1 MRFIETMLPGAY
13 LIKVEL
19 LTDVRG
25 HFARAWCQDEFK
37 LHGLESSFVQCN
49 ISYNE
54 KKGTLRGLHYQASP
68 YEEVKIVRCTK
79 GAIYDVIVDLRPG
92 SPTYKQSLSFELSDK
107 NYKMLYIPK
116 GFAHG
121 FQTLS
126 DHTEVFYQMSQVYK
140 AEYARGIRWDDPMF
154 NIEWPEE
161 EKRIM
166 SEKDQNYNGYRP

>member
-1 MRFIETMLPGAY
+1 MIFTETVLSGVY
-13 LIKVEL
+13 LIGLEL

-37 LHGLESSFVQCN
+37 SHGLECSFVQCN

-54 KKGTLRGLHYQASP
+54 KKGTLRGLHYQAPP

-79 GAIYDVIVDLRPG
+79 GSIYDVIVDLRPD
-92 SPTYKQSLSFELSDK
+92 SPTYKQWLSIELSDK

-121 FQTLS
+121 YQTLS
-126 DHTEVFYQMSQVYK
+126 DNTEVFYQVSQMYK
-140 AEYARGIRWDDPMF
+140 AEYARGVKWDDPEF

-166 SEKDQNYNGYRP
+166 SEKDQNCDRYRS